1 MESKKGRSRR
11 SDMHPVVAALRSRG
25 VSQVFYTVEFEARV
39 IARGLVTDVRRP
51 SGYTSVYRKYGIRR

>member
-25 VSQVFYTVEFEARV
+25 VNQVFHTVEFEARV
-39 IARGLVTDVRRP
+39 VARGLVTD
-51 SGYTSVYRKYGIRR
+51 IR